1 MPGFADLHQ
10 HSTSSNGGKAKIPL
24 NSIQPGYIKFPAPQ
38 LKRTSNNKIRPFTGK
53 KCFIN
58 FPLGFTLMENRSRI
72 EILDG
77 LRVLAIMMVMIFHF
91 YARYQGKY
99 YTYDFKVPSILIHG
113 RLGVQLFFVISGFVI
128 TLTLAKSKTF
138 LEFMTKR
145 LIRLLP
151 GMVICATFTFIFF
164 LVFDKNNLIPQCK
177 SIYNLL
183 LSFTFIS
190 PALVNK
196 ILGTDLQY
204 IDGSYWTI
212 WTELQFYVLAGIIY
226 FLSPKNFMRN
236 YLVLV
241 ALTFP
246 AVQFFIHP
254 YFTGQASELF
264 GTHAVETARN
274 VLKVFNLFI
283 ENCWFLA
290 GIILNKIHY
299 GKAQDRKLLLLFAGI
314 FVVEMLVLSNIQIT
328 FILLTLLSIF
338 LLFIYKPTY
347 LAFLSNRTLS
357 KVGVASYSIYLIHEY
372 NGYLIM
378 DRLAPSFGSYNWL
391 IPVSLIVISTYFAIW
406 SYKYLETPAMEK
418 LKRLLLRRK
427 PGGVADSPRS
437 TSQPDEPLSIEQGI

>member
-1 MPGFADLHQ
+1 
-10 HSTSSNGGKAKIPL
+10 
-24 NSIQPGYIKFPAPQ
+24 
-38 LKRTSNNKIRPFTGK
+38 
-53 KCFIN
+53 
-58 FPLGFTLMENRSRI
+58 MENRSRI

-77 LRVLAIMMVMIFHF
+77 LRVLAILMVMIFHF
-91 YARYQGKY
+91 YARYQGIY

-138 LEFMTKR
+138 LEFITKR
-145 LIRLLP
+145 FIRLLP

-164 LVFDKNNLIPQCK
+164 LIFDKNNLFPQCK
-177 SIYNLL
+177 SIFNLL

-212 WTELQFYVLAGIIY
+212 WTELQFYVLGGIIY

-236 YLVLV
+236 YLLLV

-246 AVQFFIHP
+246 AVQFFIHS
-254 YFTGQASELF
+254 YFTGRASQVF
-264 GTHAVETARN
+264 GTHTVETARN
-274 VLKVFNLFI
+274 LLKVFNLFI

-290 GIILNKIHY
+290 GIILNNIY
-299 GKAQDRKLLLLFAGI
+299 FGKAQDRKLLLLIAGV
-314 FVVEMLVLSNIQIT
+314 FGVEMLVLFNIQIT
-328 FILLTLLSIF
+328 FILLTVLSIF
-338 LLFIYKPTY
+338 LLFIYKPAY

-357 KVGVASYSIYLIHEY
+357 KIGVASYSIYLIHEY

-378 DRLAPSFGSYNWL
+378 DRLAPGFGSYNWL
-391 IPVSLIVISTYFAIW
+391 IPVFLIIMSTYFAIW
-406 SYKYLETPAMEK
+406 SYKHLEIPAMDR
-418 LKRLLLRRK
+418 LKRLLPRK
-427 PGGVADSPRS
+427 KPRGAADSPRA
-437 TSQPDEPLSIEQGI
+437 TSHPDEPLAIDQGI

>member
-1 MPGFADLHQ
+1 
-10 HSTSSNGGKAKIPL
+10 
-24 NSIQPGYIKFPAPQ
+24 
-38 LKRTSNNKIRPFTGK
+38 
-53 KCFIN
+53 
-58 FPLGFTLMENRSRI
+58 MENRSRI
-72 EILDG
+72 EILDA
-77 LRVLAIMMVMIFHF
+77 LRVLAILMVMIFHF
-91 YARYQGKY
+91 YARYQGIY

-138 LEFMTKR
+138 LEFITKR

-164 LVFDKNNLIPQCK
+164 LIFDKNNLFPQCK
-177 SIYNLL
+177 SIFNLL

-212 WTELQFYVLAGIIY
+212 WTELQFYVLGGIIY

-236 YLVLV
+236 YLLLV

-246 AVQFFIHP
+246 AVQFFIHS
-254 YFTGQASELF
+254 YFTGRASQVF
-264 GTHAVETARN
+264 STHAVETARN
-274 VLKVFNLFI
+274 LLKVFNLFI

-290 GIILNKIHY
+290 GIILNKIHF
-299 GKAQDRKLLLLFAGI
+299 GKAQGRKLLLLFAGV
-314 FVVEMLVLSNIQIT
+314 FGVEMLVLFNIQIT

-338 LLFIYKPTY
+338 LLFIYKPAY

-357 KVGVASYSIYLIHEY
+357 KIGVASYSIYLIHEY

-378 DRLAPSFGSYNWL
+378 DRLARSFGSYNWL
-391 IPVSLIVISTYFAIW
+391 IPVFLMIMSTYFAIW
-406 SYKYLETPAMEK
+406 SYKNLEIPAMDR
-418 LKRLLLRRK
+418 LKRLLPRK
-427 PGGVADSPRS
+427 KPRGATDSPRS
-437 TSQPDEPLSIEQGI
+437 TSHPDAPLAIDQGI